1 MARALGV
8 AAVVIFLATLTIY
21 AFSLSQKPDARRARR
36 RLSQSP
42 FKKL

>member
-21 AFSLSQKPDARRARR
+21 AFSLSLKPDARRARR
-36 RLSQSP
+36 RLSRSP
-42 FKKL
+42 FKKF